1 MGLTSL
7 KIFVWEFYKGIQWVL
22 ITCCPLPLAIS
33 PATPPYRI
41 PSQLLELFAD
51 LVYIGYI

>member
-7 KIFVWEFYKGIQWVL
+7 KIFVWEFYKRIQWVL